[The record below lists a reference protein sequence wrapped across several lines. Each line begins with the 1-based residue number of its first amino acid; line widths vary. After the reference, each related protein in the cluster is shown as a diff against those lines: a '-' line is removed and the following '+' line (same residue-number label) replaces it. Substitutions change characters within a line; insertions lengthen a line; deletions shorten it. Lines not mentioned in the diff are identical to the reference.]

1 MNRPPTPSL
10 VNNKALTKNTR
21 KKMTGVNTWL
31 LNRGNKKLVT
41 IMLARYLNK
50 NDFDFG
56 NDFEIFVC
64 VYVYV

>member
-1 MNRPPTPSL
+1 
-10 VNNKALTKNTR
+10 
-21 KKMTGVNTWL
+21 MTGVNTWL

-56 NDFEIFVC
+56 NVLDIGNDFEIFVC